1 MTALRCAT
9 LAPWICPPAIMATGD
24 SRWAAD
30 MDRDEVS
37 RLPVVVDLVTAA
49 RALGIGRTVAYQLVR
64 EGAWPTPVLRIGNQ
78 IKVPSAP
85 LLALLGLSADTN
97 PEPARLREIRH
108 GRTRSTGAAR
118 AAKQHP

>member
-1 MTALRCAT
+1 M
-9 LAPWICPPAIMATGD
+9 AIGD
-24 SRWAAD
+24 SRAAAD

-85 LLALLGLSADTN
+85 LLALVGLSSDRN
-97 PEPARLREIRH
+97 PEPARLREMRDVPPHRH